1 MSNSKLV
8 FSVAFAFVDGD
19 VSPNIGTKNRTAT
32 YMRSL
37 CVSLASVRKF
47 YPQTPI
53 RVFTNVPVPSEFKSI
68 LDNLGVENRI
78 APFNH
83 IAPAGMLDRF
93 QSSLYTLDVISNLE
107 HEFCHAL
114 LDPDM
119 VMVRE
124 LPAEISQT
132 EKVMALPIGYDL
144 DADCNGLSPREQ
156 ITWHEAHGVL
166 QPQGKHYGGEFYVVP
181 GNKLTALTKH
191 LEDAWQHSLHD
202 YSAAKSYGHTEEHL
216 MNYAFNYVEVA
227 DASEVVARIWTTF
240 NFRRIPPNYQRL
252 NLWHLPAEKSDGF
265 DRLYKLI
272 GRKESWFWKSS
283 PDEFRT
289 RMAKAMSLSQSD
301 LSFRIAKLLRKM
313 RAKFPI

>member
-19 VSPNIGTKNRTAT
+19 VSPNIGAKDRTAT

-47 YPQTPI
+47 YPETPI
-53 RVFTNVPVPSEFKSI
+53 RVFTNVPVPSEFKSS

-78 APFNH
+78 SPFNH
-83 IAPAGMLDRF
+83 IAPTGMLDRF

-124 LPAEISQT
+124 LPGEITQT
-132 EKVMALPIGYDL
+132 ETVMALPIGYDL
-144 DADCNGLSPREQ
+144 DADCNGLSPRKQ
-156 ITWHEAHGVL
+156 IAWHETHGVS
-166 QPQGKHYGGEFYVVP
+166 QPQGKHFGGEFYVVP
-181 GNKLTALTKH
+181 GNKLAALTKH
-191 LEDAWQHSLHD
+191 LEDAWQYSLDD
-202 YSAAKSYGHTEEHL
+202 YAAGKSYGHTEEHL

-227 DASEVVARIWTTF
+227 DASEIVARIWTTF
-240 NFRRIPPNYQRL
+240 NFRRIPTNYKQL

-265 DRLYKLI
+265 DRLFKLI
-272 GRKESWFWKSS
+272 NRHESWFWKSS
-283 PDEFRT
+283 AEEFRT
-289 RMAKAMSLSQSD
+289 RMAKAMNLSQSN
-301 LSFRIAKLLRKM
+301 LSFRLAKLFRKI
-313 RAKFPI
+313 RTKLLS